1 MLYFLRCIRLG
12 GYNRGENFMDEVY
25 CLVKILDDYCRL
37 HNDNEDIFN
46 ISYLVKIILNKIDKI
61 NSNKR

>member
-1 MLYFLRCIRLG
+1 
-12 GYNRGENFMDEVY
+12 MDEVY